1 MALEQET
8 TPEAAPTA
16 PAPTTTA
23 TPPAPEAPAAAPA
36 EPPPGHY
43 IADLSG
49 KSGTGPASPAE
60 IAERGTLA
68 ERLAQESDALP
79 HGPEVRV
86 ALLRAAQEA
95 GKDDAEAQAVA
106 DEWASNFRAHGLSSA
121 DASDLVTIGAGI
133 QRNGIPDEATEE
145 RWLNEIPERL
155 RSEFGSPEAAE
166 QAADLARAW
175 VARDPRLRQYLE
187 RTRMGSHP
195 RIVLAVA
202 KAARQAHKAGK
213 WRK

>member
-1 MALEQET
+1 MAPEQET
-8 TPEAAPTA
+8 TPEAAPSANAA
-16 PAPTTTA
+16 PAPA
-23 TPPAPEAPAAAPA
+23 APAATPA

-43 IADLSG
+43 IADLTG
-49 KSGTGPASPAE
+49 KAGTGPASPAE
-60 IAERGTLA
+60 IAERGNLA

-86 ALLRAAQEA
+86 ALMRAAEAA
-95 GKDDAEAQAVA
+95 GKLDSEAQAVV
-106 DEWASNFRAHGLSSA
+106 DEWAGTFRAHGISSA

-145 RWLNEIPERL
+145 GWLREIPERL
-155 RSEFGSPEAAE
+155 RAEFGSAEAAE

-187 RTRMGSHP
+187 RTRLGSHP
-195 RIVLAVA
+195 RVVVAIA